1 MTFSQHDLWLTYLSV
16 ALWVGG
22 VIMFVLEFYLYVE
35 NKKRISTIGYPTQEG
50 GLIRVNPTIKNH
62 FEKQGRIIIVFQMI
76 LLFMSIA
83 IQGILL
89 YLTYVSKIPSYTK
102 LYESPLFY
110 VDIIIFLLMILFIIY
125 QSIYNYYDNII
136 KKPYDPIIPIQ
147 TPASNK

>member
-1 MTFSQHDLWLTYLSV
+1 
-16 ALWVGG
+16 
-22 VIMFVLEFYLYVE
+22 
-35 NKKRISTIGYPTQEG
+35 
-50 GLIRVNPTIKNH
+50 
-62 FEKQGRIIIVFQMI
+62 MI

-147 TPASNK
+147 TPASNI